1 MDRSRF
7 LLTSVA
13 GALGAP
19 LAIEAQTAGK
29 VAKIGYLTGSS
40 LGPWVPSMHSSGGRV
55 STGTLRDE
63 TSRLRA
69 DQLREESSGFPLL
82 PPNWL
87 TSTSMCSW

>member
-1 MDRSRF
+1 MDCRRF

-29 VAKIGYLTGSS
+29 VAKIGYLSGSS
-40 LGPWVPSMHSSGGRV
+40 LGPLDAFKRGLGEHGYIEERNLAIESRSAEGRV
-55 STGTLRDE
+55 ER
-63 TSRLRA
+63 
-69 DQLREESSGFPLL
+69 FPLL